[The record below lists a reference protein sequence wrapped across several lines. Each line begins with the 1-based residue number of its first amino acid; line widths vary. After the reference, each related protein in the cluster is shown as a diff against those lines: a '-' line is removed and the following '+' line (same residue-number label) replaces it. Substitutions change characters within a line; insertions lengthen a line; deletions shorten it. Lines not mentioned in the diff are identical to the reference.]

1 MPQVAGMGGSNAGV
15 AGLVHECVVALY
27 VGVLLIAIFGSGLLA
42 IYYFTREKYIRAYL
56 AETPAWIVNLQQAG
70 VVI

>member
-27 VGVLLIAIFGSGLLA
+27 VGLLA